1 MATFAKSRVPAEDLW
16 YGTHRPCMKT
26 NVLLQHVNPGQVRI
40 IRLVQIHTWFLQQR
54 LQMCWFDRSNA
65 QHFSILQR
73 TRFLVHPDRL
83 TRKAPGKVPVKLKLE
98 QSTYSP
104 RPNVAFVVLLT
115 SHNCNMRAVTGI
127 WKQHHPNPFSQP
139 GPDFRAMNKQATIQ
153 YASRQL
159 ALAAAC

>member
-1 MATFAKSRVPAEDLW
+1 MATFTKSRVPAEDLW
-16 YGTHRPCMKT
+16 YGTHRPSMKT

-115 SHNCNMRAVTGI
+115 SHNCNMRAVIGI

-139 GPDFRAMNKQATIQ
+139 GPDFRAMNKQATIP